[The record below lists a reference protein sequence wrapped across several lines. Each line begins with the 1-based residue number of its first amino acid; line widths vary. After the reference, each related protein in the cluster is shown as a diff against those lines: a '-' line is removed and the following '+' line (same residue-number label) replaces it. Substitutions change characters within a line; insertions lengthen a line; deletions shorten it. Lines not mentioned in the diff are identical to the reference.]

1 MLGFDRIIILTLTL
15 IIIVITVT
23 VEDYSELRHSDPPSV
38 SSQELQQTLQQEFY
52 CCEGSETWCQYR
64 PATPQQ
70 QTHLPGTNHT
80 KVT

>member
-1 MLGFDRIIILTLTL
+1 MTLTL
-15 IIIVITVT
+15 IISTVT
-23 VEDYSELRHSDPPSV
+23 VEDYSALRHSDPPSL

-70 QTHLPGTNHT
+70 QPHLLGKKNIL
-80 KVT
+80 K